1 MMKILTLLLNTA
13 VCIMSVSAQTT
24 EYNDDTV
31 ATTSLDAINTDF
43 LNSGPSKISFRKP
56 ETENYIL
63 IMDSIDRKSAIQNG
77 FRIQLFSASVPEAKE
92 TIFQLQS
99 EFIRKHEEMSS
110 YADWSS
116 PNWVLRIGNYRN
128 RLEASQALDNL
139 KVDYPAAF
147 ILADQIESP
156 YKQ

>member
-1 MMKILTLLLNTA
+1 MMKILTLLLHTA
-13 VCIMSVSAQTT
+13 FCIMTVSGQTT
-24 EYNDDTV
+24 KYKDDTL
-31 ATTSLDAINTDF
+31 ATTSLDAMNTDVS
-43 LNSGPSKISFRKP
+43 NSGSSKISFPQP

-63 IMDSIDRKSAIQNG
+63 IMDAIDRKSAVQNG
-77 FRIQLFSASVPEAKE
+77 FRIQLFSASGPEAKE

-99 EFIRKHEEMSS
+99 EFIRKHDEMSS

-128 RLEASQALDNL
+128 RLEASQALVNL

-147 ILADQIESP
+147 ILTDQIESP
-156 YKQ
+156 YAQ